1 MIYEVIVLTLWSKAV
16 SRCQTPYSLVSVL
29 WDTVRRR
36 LRVSFVG
43 SLIAS
48 EADSRQEVLP
58 RMATSSPLRA
68 APSYDPLW
76 AIIAELR
83 GQEYVRTRPTDRLI
97 SRMLSE
103 RDTRGVEG
111 HDSQTSKNKNGKPS
125 PAERLRDIVQ

>member
-1 MIYEVIVLTLWSKAV
+1 
-16 SRCQTPYSLVSVL
+16 
-29 WDTVRRR
+29 
-36 LRVSFVG
+36 
-43 SLIAS
+43 
-48 EADSRQEVLP
+48 
-58 RMATSSPLRA
+58 MATSSPLRA